1 MLPLLAQTTS
11 ASPFGTYAPALP
23 LALCVVAGVA
33 TWLMLPRPS
42 GSKTPGYIGS
52 GLALIA
58 FATLALILLNWA
70 AVGSGLTTVYF
81 WLFAFIALAASVRV
95 ITHPQPVYSSLY
107 FVLTVFASAG
117 LFILMWA
124 EFLAMALVIIYA
136 GAILVT
142 YTFVIMLASEASGE
156 GVVSKLAGKRG
167 TPEPMEHDVT
177 PRSPVLACFAGFV
190 TMGALLSVILD
201 KATTLQSHGPL
212 MPNDAARVSGGIQQL
227 GVYLFTQQAIALEL
241 AGLILTL
248 AMVGAMMIARKRV
261 LLTDDEIAPGS
272 VVGPDSDINAYAT
285 GDDNPHSISVYG
297 VTGPRTR
304 KPDREMAEL

>member
-1 MLPLLAQTTS
+1 MLSLLAQSTS
-11 ASPFGTYAPALP
+11 GSPFGDYAPALP
-23 LALCVVAGVA
+23 LALCVLAGAA
-33 TWLMLPRPS
+33 TWLLMPRPS
-42 GSKTPGYIGS
+42 GSKTLNHVGA
-52 GLALIA
+52 GLGIIA
-58 FATLALILLNWA
+58 FGTFLVLLIQWA
-70 AVGSGLTTVYF
+70 AVANGLTTVYF
-81 WLFAFIALAASVRV
+81 WVFAFIALAGSVRV
-95 ITHPQPVYSSLY
+95 ITHPQPVYSSLF

-117 LFILMWA
+117 LFVLMWA

-156 GVVSKLAGKRG
+156 GIVSNLAGDR
-167 TPEPMEHDVT
+167 PDHSAEPMEHDVT
-177 PRSPVLACFAGFV
+177 PRSPLLACLGGFV
-190 TMGALLSVILD
+190 TMGALLFVIFN
-201 KATTLQSHGPL
+201 KSQAIQSHGPL
-212 MPNDAARVSGGIQQL
+212 QPNDAARVSGNIQQL

-261 LLTDDEIAPGS
+261 LLSEEEHLTSGSQLDEYI
-272 VVGPDSDINAYAT
+272 T

-297 VTGPRTR
+297 QTGPRTR